1 MISSERMR
9 LDHSRR
15 VTARRQWIGP
25 VIIVALCYALVGVAT
40 AALAKPASPEMRSV
54 WRATA
59 WLLSLAAF
67 AGHVAYEQ
75 LRLRTGVRTTAI
87 HAAVAVALG
96 AFLLAAAGPVRSHWG
111 MADFW
116 RSSVLS
122 LALWPL
128 LTGIPAFLAA
138 LVGAFVVARLVVRHR

>member
-1 MISSERMR
+1 MHLDRSSA
-9 LDHSRR
+9 
-15 VTARRQWIGP
+15 TARRRWIRP
-25 VIIVALCYALVGVAT
+25 MLIVAILYAVVGVAT
-40 AALAKPASPEMRSV
+40 AALAKPASPEMRSI
-54 WRATA
+54 WRGTA

-75 LRLRTGVRTTAI
+75 LRLRTGVRTTAL
-87 HAAVAVALG
+87 HAAIAVALG
-96 AFLLAAAGPVRSHWG
+96 AFLLALAGPVRSHWG

-138 LVGAFVVARLVVRHR
+138 LAGAFVVTRLVVRHR